1 MRRQKMEGT
10 FVVLE
15 LAVLLALTLF
25 ALSIP
30 MRHGARFWE
39 AVAVLPQI
47 VLWFVPILFALPVL
61 LFFANRLR
69 PERAPRATPRIEDSS
84 AGTLAYLV
92 DAIRQSRSSHLAR
105 SRVASQLVRLAVRI
119 DAQRFDMREEEAWTL
134 VRERCRKL
142 EPDLA
147 AFLEREDLGALSGTA
162 FHSYIRRTVAFLER
176 ESEEA

>member
-1 MRRQKMEGT
+1 MSKKKMEFS

-15 LAVLLALTLF
+15 LAGLLALALL

-69 PERAPRATPRIEDSS
+69 PEWAPRATPRVEDAS
-84 AGTLAYLV
+84 AGSLAHLV
-92 DAIRQSRSSHLAR
+92 NAIRRSRSSHLAR

-119 DAQRFDMREEEAWTL
+119 DAERFEMHEEEAWTL

-147 AFLEREDLGALSGTA
+147 GFLEQEDLGALSGAA
-162 FHSYIRRTVAFLER
+162 FQSYVRRTVAFLER